1 MDEQRDRAVS
11 STEHFGTAMGWW
23 GMATN
28 QAVEDRLHRFQQ
40 LATGLRQAYSEACNS
55 QLEVLSAANECV
67 TRSFHGLLNSRRPD
81 EFLAAQSDILS
92 GLMKV
97 TSLQTKAWTDLSQ
110 KLQGCYVD
118 VARDTT
124 SDIQDEARQ
133 VTAEAEEQAQQ
144 NVQVS
149 KQRSRRLAKEA
160 EDKTGEAEK
169 NLREQ
174 LLATTST
181 STPE

>member
-1 MDEQRDRAVS
+1 MDDQQEQAQ
-11 STEHFGTAMGWW
+11 STSEAFGSAMGWW

-28 QAVEDRLHRFQQ
+28 RAVEDRLHRFEQ
-40 LATGLRQAYSEACNS
+40 LAAGLRQAYSEACDS

-81 EFLAAQSDILS
+81 EFLAAQNDVLS

-97 TSLQTKAWTDLSQ
+97 TSLQTKTWTDFGQ
-110 KLQGCYVD
+110 KIQGCYVGA
-118 VARDTT
+118 ARDTT
-124 SDIQDEARQ
+124 SDMQDEAHQ
-133 VTAEAEEQAQQ
+133 ATGEAEQQ
-144 NVQVS
+144 VRRNVQIS
-149 KQRSRRLAKEA
+149 KQRSRRVANEA

-181 STPE
+181 STLD